1 MDSSSIITF
10 MGLEESSE
18 EKRLLGR
25 LGKILIAIS
34 SEKQKSLERVAYE
47 AGVSKGY
54 IYDIAKGRAN
64 PSVLIL
70 HRIASALDIPIWKLM
85 KSYQ

>member
-1 MDSSSIITF
+1 
-10 MGLEESSE
+10 MGFEESPE

-25 LGKILIAIS
+25 LGKMLIAIS

-54 IYDIAKGRAN
+54 IYDIAKGKAN
-64 PSVLIL
+64 PSILIL
-70 HRIASALDIPIWKLM
+70 HRIASVLDVPVWKLTR
-85 KSYQ
+85 SY